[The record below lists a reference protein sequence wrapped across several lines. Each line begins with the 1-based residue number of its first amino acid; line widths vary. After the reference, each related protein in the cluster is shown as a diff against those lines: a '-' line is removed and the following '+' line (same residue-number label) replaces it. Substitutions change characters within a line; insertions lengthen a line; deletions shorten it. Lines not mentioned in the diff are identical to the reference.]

1 MIGASKI
8 LTVSYGTF
16 SCTLEGFDDP
26 FSTMKAIA
34 EYFRDLAADD
44 RYFGAEPATP
54 DAAMLHRIA
63 EREIQRRVEAKISDT
78 GIILRA
84 ADGPLHSAGPTL
96 VAASVLQPEPVAV
109 VTPVVAL
116 GATPVVSAP
125 VPVTASPVAAY
136 LDSDAEDLGPS
147 LIEGPTLTSV
157 AQTLQRLRALRDDAA
172 LPTMPQSFERSQGF
186 DQAPIFDQTPIFDQA
201 PIFDQ
206 TEDAVLVSEP
216 IGPVPVVAAPPAAL
230 PPVAGLDPLAQ
241 SDLDAALDAADLS
254 SPEPDFGTHGA
265 DDLLTEDF
273 SLEDFSSDL
282 MGDAD
287 RGDADSGDA
296 PVADPAA
303 FADPTDNSEMFSRVL
318 DSVEIAANAAPA
330 PALLDDSHDETLDA
344 DDLAPTDDEQTFLRG
359 LADEAM
365 GADPDE
371 ASANLI
377 SPDLADDDHTPDE
390 AQFDDLTYDEADLA
404 DPDPDAEDLAD
415 VALVFGS
422 SDQMDEIPADTADV
436 AAFDARVAAGDY
448 TPVADDQTDDGA
460 DTTAAE
466 SETVPAFQP
475 DPEPIRKDR
484 KVRRLGATSLRAPT
498 AQVPDATAAATPA
511 EPVSAAIPALQKAR
525 ARVIRIRR
533 ADAAIPSDLAAAPT
547 ATDAAAAPLRLE
559 AGDLASP
566 KSDAALS
573 AEAEADLAAELAAL
587 EAGILAQPTDSA
599 ARAPM
604 IAEEGAFDRLIAQAD
619 SELDQPDARRRL
631 SAIQHLKAAV
641 VATVADRQINPGA
654 ARAEDPQ
661 DRYRRD
667 LDHVVRASRP
677 ADSAPRPAPL
687 VLVSEQR
694 IDRPRSPAPSVS
706 PVQIVPDAPQVRP
719 RRIQVSRG
727 NAAAA
732 MNPETLHDGAAVGTP
747 LTSEAFEPQEISA
760 PIEDLIESDFVE
772 PMIEPVTASAPG
784 TPNAEASETRPSVAN
799 IFASDDTIS
808 FADFAETLGILD
820 LSELLEAA
828 GVYNTLVLNRP
839 EFTRASL
846 FAQIEDLTGEE
857 APELEDVL
865 VEFGDL
871 LREGRMQK
879 LRRGMYA
886 IGTASSLM
894 IEAKKIAG

>member
-16 SCTLEGFDDP
+16 SCTLEGFDEP
-26 FSTMKAIA
+26 FNTMKAIA
-34 EYFRDLAADD
+34 EYFRDLAAGD
-44 RYFGAEPATP
+44 RYFGAEPPTP
-54 DAAMLHRIA
+54 DAAMLHAIA

-172 LPTMPQSFERSQGF
+172 LPTMPQSFELSQGF
-186 DQAPIFDQTPIFDQA
+186 DQAPIFDQA
-201 PIFDQ
+201 
-206 TEDAVLVSEP
+206 EDAVLVSEP
-216 IGPVPVVAAPPAAL
+216 IAPVPVVAAPPAAL
-230 PPVAGLDPLAQ
+230 APVAGLDPLAQ

-404 DPDPDAEDLAD
+404 DPDPDAGDLAD
-415 VALVFGS
+415 VARVFGS

-436 AAFDARVAAGDY
+436 AAFDAPVAAGDY
-448 TPVADDQTDDGA
+448 TPVADDHYYDGC
-460 DTTAAE
+460 DTTAVDP
-466 SETVPAFQP
+466 ETVPASQP

-511 EPVSAAIPALQKAR
+511 KPVSAAIPALQKAR

-547 ATDAAAAPLRLE
+547 ATDAAAPPLRLE

-566 KSDAALS
+566 KSAAALS

-719 RRIQVSRG
+719 RRIQVARG

-732 MNPETLHDGAAVGTP
+732 MNPETLHDGAAVGIP

-772 PMIEPVTASAPG
+772 PMIDPVTASAPA

>member
-16 SCTLEGFDDP
+16 SCTLEGFDEP
-26 FSTMKAIA
+26 FNTMKAIA
-34 EYFRDLAADD
+34 EYFRDLAAGD
-44 RYFGAEPATP
+44 RYFGAEPPTP
-54 DAAMLHRIA
+54 DAAMLHAIA

-96 VAASVLQPEPVAV
+96 VAASAVQPEPVAV

-186 DQAPIFDQTPIFDQA
+186 DQAPIFDQTPIFDE
-201 PIFDQ
+201 

-216 IGPVPVVAAPPAAL
+216 IAPVPVVAAPPAAL
-230 PPVAGLDPLAQ
+230 APVAGLDPLAQ

-287 RGDADSGDA
+287 WGDA

-344 DDLAPTDDEQTFLRG
+344 DDLAPTDDEDAFLRG

-365 GADPDE
+365 GADPGE
-371 ASANLI
+371 ASADLISPDLISPDLI
-377 SPDLADDDHTPDE
+377 SPDLADDDLTPDE

-422 SDQMDEIPADTADV
+422 SDQMDEIPADTADL
-436 AAFDARVAAGDY
+436 AAFDAPVAAGDY
-448 TPVADDQTDDGA
+448 TPVADDQTYDGA
-460 DTTAAE
+460 DTTAADP
-466 SETVPAFQP
+466 ETVPASQP

-498 AQVPDATAAATPA
+498 AQTPDATATTPA

-547 ATDAAAAPLRLE
+547 ATDAAAPRLRLE
-559 AGDLASP
+559 AGDLASQ

-747 LTSEAFEPQEISA
+747 LTSEAFAPQEISA

-772 PMIEPVTASAPG
+772 PMIDPVAASTPV
-784 TPNAEASETRPSVAN
+784 TPNAEDGETRPSVAN